1 MAWRGE
7 AWQGEVEVEVEV
19 GARRHTERGR
29 VFVRSP
35 PPGGSAAGCCL
46 LLLLVQGLA
55 RTTVV

>member
-7 AWQGEVEVEVEV
+7 AWQGEVEEEVEV
-19 GARRHTERGR
+19 GARRHRER